1 MRISL
6 SSRSGR
12 SFGQVPPWELSLDF
26 LRERLTPYLL
36 GQELLSHFTCIV
48 TCKEN
53 VITDRD
59 EFKVTVVLIGL
70 HNSRV
75 ANGRKEAYF
84 TG

>member
-70 HNSRV
+70 HNSRG
-75 ANGRKEAYF
+75 ANARKEAYF